1 MNNKYSKI
9 SIIFLMLGVFIFSNE
24 NAFGQNAPKKTSEKE
39 TAKSAKKPAEPMP
52 NLLNSRVLEVLRET
66 ADDAK
71 SWDDVKTSAEVQA
84 RIAEMIWDVDPI
96 SAEFYL
102 KAGWEKAKQVEDS
115 GAKDKRFINQ
125 SARVNAARAVLLVA
139 RKRTP
144 ELAKKWLDELTDF
157 AEEDFQKNR
166 GTFDDRTARSSV
178 LLQLALQAAKDNP
191 EAAAS
196 LAVESLRDGISF
208 GLQTVL
214 INIQAQNPELA
225 QDVFR
230 LALQR
235 MENAG
240 IADPNEILILDSYVY
255 APGQIRAAGNDES
268 KGAFSMVVVQN
279 QPKITTMA
287 QLNPELAKEF
297 LRVSANALL
306 RLPLPTNQANAEI
319 AAREQYSVIGT
330 ILSRI
335 GDSMPAQTQALNER
349 RTAILAS
356 TNFSPVSRTA
366 PAGAEPF
373 QPGESIKDYQSRVI
387 DKMLENAERES
398 NPLRRDVLYAQAA
411 LKTTAEMFERGKSIA
426 SKIEDTQLQNQI
438 TNFVIYRKTFDEIE
452 KNELD
457 SAYKILGKNSN
468 TKQKAASLIY
478 GASKLK
484 ENKDQV
490 QINYWLSDAV
500 KLFAKAESADEE
512 WIKIGF
518 GLANA
523 YADVDKIESLK
534 IFANTA
540 KLIGETTNLDISSDY
555 APLAN
560 GFSGIEFINFTYDAK
575 GFSLKSA
582 LAAYAVEDFE
592 DVLASLKTIEN
603 NKTKGFGILE
613 LSDGY
618 LKKMRKSLEEKKEN
632 TVK

>member
-1 MNNKYSKI
+1 MKNKFAKFAI
-9 SIIFLMLGVFIFSNE
+9 VFLMSGIFVSVNK
-24 NAFGQNAPKKTSEKE
+24 NAFGQNPLKKTSEKE
-39 TAKSAKKPAEPMP
+39 AAKSAKSLTETTP
-52 NLLNSRVLEVLRET
+52 NLLNSRVLDVLRET

-71 SWDDVKTSAEVQA
+71 SWDDAKTAAEVQA
-84 RIAEMIWDVDPI
+84 RISEMIWEIDPL

-102 KAGWEKAKQVEDS
+102 KAAWEKAKQVEEK
-115 GAKDKRFINQ
+115 GGNDKRFINQ
-125 SARVNAARAVLLVA
+125 SARVDAARSVLLVA
-139 RKRTP
+139 RKRQP

-178 LLQLALQAAKDNP
+178 LLQLALQAAKDKP

-214 INIQAQNPELA
+214 IQIQAQNPELA
-225 QDVFR
+225 QNVLR

-240 IADPNEILILDSYVY
+240 IADPNEILILYSYVY
-255 APGQIRAAGNDES
+255 APGRVQAAGSTDD
-268 KGAFSMVVVQN
+268 KGQFSLVIMQN

-287 QLNPELAKEF
+287 QLNPELAREF

-319 AAREQYSVIGT
+319 AAREQFSVINT
-330 ILSRI
+330 ILGRI
-335 GDSMPAQTQALNER
+335 GDSMSAQTQALNER
-349 RTAILAS
+349 LTAILAS
-356 TNFSPVSRTA
+356 TNFSPVSRNA

-373 QPGESIKDYQSRVI
+373 QPGESIKDYQSRII
-387 DKMLENAERES
+387 DKMVENAEKES
-398 NPLRRDVLYAQAA
+398 NPLRRDVLCAQAA
-411 LKTTAEMFERGKSIA
+411 LKTNAEMFERGKSIA
-426 SKIEDTQLQNQI
+426 SKIQDEQLNEQI
-438 TNFVIYRKTFDEIE
+438 TNFVIYRKTFDEIG

-468 TKQKAASLIY
+468 PKQKAASLVY
-478 GASKLK
+478 GAGKLK
-484 ENKDQV
+484 EQKDSV
-490 QINYWLSDAV
+490 QTNYWLSDAA
-500 KLFAKAESADEE
+500 KLFAKAEKSDED

-523 YADVDKIESLK
+523 YADVDKTEASK
-534 IFANTA
+534 IFARTA
-540 KLIGETTNLDISSDY
+540 KLLDQTTNLDISSDY

-560 GFSGIEFINFTYDAK
+560 GFSGITFINFTYDAK
-575 GFSLKSA
+575 GFGLKSA
-582 LAAYAVEDFE
+582 INSFSAEDFE

-603 NKTKGFGILE
+603 PKIKGFGILE

-618 LKKMRKSLEEKKEN
+618 LKKMKKNLQEKKEN
-632 TVK
+632 SIK